1 VAYHLLQLLLVL
13 IPDETEEGLQV
24 VAQRC
29 GRGMVDG
36 DGGRGGSWALVYG
49 GSGSRGDLVK
59 EAGKQGRRRSIT
71 DGDHLRGG
79 GSVNDG
85 RVIEKRRGTGM
96 DSRMCGTSP

>member
-1 VAYHLLQLLLVL
+1 VADHLLQLLLVL
-13 IPDETEEGLQV
+13 IPDKTEEGLQV
-24 VAQRC
+24 VARRR
-29 GRGMVDG
+29 GRGMVDD
-36 DGGRGGSWALVYG
+36 DGGRIGRWASVYG
-49 GSGSRGDLVK
+49 GPGSRGDSAK